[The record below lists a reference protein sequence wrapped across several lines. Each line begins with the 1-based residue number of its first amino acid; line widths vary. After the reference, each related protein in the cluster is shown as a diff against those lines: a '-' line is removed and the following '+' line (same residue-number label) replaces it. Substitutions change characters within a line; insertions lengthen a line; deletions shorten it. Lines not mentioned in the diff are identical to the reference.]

1 DLTDPVHPNFSTPS
15 APTGG
20 ATLTFELTVSDGEQT
35 SEPDVVNITVVNVNN
50 PPTADAGEDQTV
62 QEGSLVVLNG
72 SASFDPDGDSLAFSW
87 VQIAGFSVSLSDSA
101 AVQPFFTAPIVDT
114 AGETL
119 TFELTVSDGMYSVI
133 DTVNVYVETINQA
146 PIANA
151 GPDQTKTEGSPVT
164 LDGTASSDPGRDS
177 LTFTWTQLEGTTVSL
192 SDPNSPTPTI
202 TAPPVGPGG
211 DTLVFQ
217 LIVNDGLADS
227 EPDDVSITVLN
238 IYDPPACYLAEPSLD
253 RLWPPNHKLVQV
265 GIIGVTDPNNNQV
278 TLTVTGVT
286 QDEPVNGG
294 GDGDS
299 SPDAVVQYGDLADS
313 VLIRAERSGNGNGR
327 VYQVTFV
334 ADDGY
339 ESCTGTVTITVP
351 HSKKG
356 TAVDDGQTVDST
368 LP

>member
-1 DLTDPVHPNFSTPS
+1 V
-15 APTGG
+15 
-20 ATLTFELTVSDGEQT
+20 LTVSDGELT

-50 PPTADAGEDQTV
+50 PPTADAGDDQTV
-62 QEGSLVVLNG
+62 QEGRPVVLNG
-72 SASFDPDGDSLAFSW
+72 SASFDPNGDSLTFSW
-87 VQIAGFSVSLSDSA
+87 VQIAGSSVSLSNSA
-101 AVQPFFTAPIVDT
+101 AVQPFFTAPIFGT
-114 AGETL
+114 AGGTL
-119 TFELTVSDGMYSVI
+119 TFELTVSDGIYSVI
-133 DTVNVYVETINQA
+133 DTVNVYVENINQV

-151 GPDQTKTEGSPVT
+151 GPDQTKNEGSPVT

-177 LTFTWTQLEGTTVSL
+177 LTFTWTQLAGTTVTL
-192 SDPNSPTPTI
+192 SDPNSPTPII
-202 TAPPVGPGG
+202 TAPPVAPGG

-227 EPDDVSITVLN
+227 EPDDVSITVLD
-238 IYDPPACYLAEPSLD
+238 IDDPPACDLAQPSTD

-265 GIIGVTDPNNNQV
+265 GIIGVTDPDNNQV

-286 QDEPVNGG
+286 QDEPINGS
-294 GDGDS
+294 GDGDT
-299 SPDAVVQYGDLADS
+299 SPDAVMQYGDLADS

-327 VYQVTFV
+327 VYRVTFE
-334 ADDGY
+334 ADNGF

-351 HSKKG
+351 LARFVPNSKKG